1 MLNKFLSRKRKD
13 EFNSSFK
20 ENNEISSINVYSNP
34 IFINNIFNFSSNSL
48 ISKIEEYVWNPQ
60 YTNTKNRLSDKELK
74 INKKFKRYNSQ
85 KSFQKI
91 GNFNRNNNNNQ
102 KKYEYIYHC
111 LKIKDCTIN
120 DIIEINKSKKIFHKK
135 FNLIL
140 DIDLTMIKAVELTD
154 KTIQRR
160 STDIEI
166 KGKVNSKPYHYYYR
180 YRPYLFNFVKEL
192 KNYFNFYISTL
203 SHENYAKQ
211 IVDNFMKKT
220 GVKIPK
226 DCIISRNERN
236 MKTKVNKFIKEFIM
250 LKNKDE
256 INNTII
262 IDDSIGNWFKEEN
275 VDQNNIDTTQ
285 CIKSLIPSKRYI
297 MNCSEVVDNYK
308 YDVLI
313 HNNIFEKGFDKNEIY
328 KFEVE
333 HDFCIEKDYLI
344 NKNWQLFY
352 LEKFIKKSIKF
363 SLFSRV
369 PLVEAMH
376 FFRKKIFENCKFNLK
391 YLDNKWTSPINS
403 IIKEL
408 GGEVVIS
415 LEETSHFIFERK
427 ITSRRFLQKNKNK
440 KYVNI
445 SFIFQCYF
453 NMYKFDESESKFTAI
468 SENLYQNGA

>member
-1 MLNKFLSRKRKD
+1 MTTNFLSKKRKD
-13 EFNSSFK
+13 ESFNEK
-20 ENNEISSINVYSNP
+20 DEISS
-34 IFINNIFNFSSNSL
+34 FNFFSPPTNYDKAFNNKSISFN
-48 ISKIEEYVWNPQ
+48 SKIEELFWNPK
-60 YTNTKNRLSDKELK
+60 YTKTRKSDKELK
-74 INKKFKRYNSQ
+74 INIPIKRYNPKR
-85 KSFQKI
+85 KSFIKLSKNNKNY
-91 GNFNRNNNNNQ
+91 NFN

-111 LKIKDCTIN
+111 LNMKGYTIN
-120 DIIEINKSKKIFHKK
+120 DIIEINKLKKIPQKK

-140 DIDLTMIKAVELTD
+140 DIDLTMIKAVELND
-154 KTIQRR
+154 KTIQRK

-180 YRPYLFNFVKEL
+180 YRPYLINFVKEL

-211 IVDNFMKKT
+211 IIDNFMKKT
-220 GVKIPK
+220 GVIIPRE
-226 DCIISRNERN
+226 CMISRNENN
-236 MKTKVNKFIKEFIM
+236 MKTKVSKFIKEFIR

-262 IDDSIGNWFKEEN
+262 IDDSVSCWFKEEN
-275 VDQNNIDTTQ
+275 VDENNIDTIQ

-297 MNCSEVVDNYK
+297 MNCSEIVDNYK

-333 HDFCIEKDYLI
+333 HDFCIEKDYLV

-352 LEKFIKKSIKF
+352 LENFIKKCIRF
-363 SLFSRV
+363 SLFSGV

-391 YLDNKWTSPINS
+391 YLDNRWISPMNS

-408 GGEVVIS
+408 GGVVVIS
-415 LEETSHFIFERK
+415 IEEATHFIMEKK
-427 ITSRRFLQKNKNK
+427 ISSKKKISINKNQ
-440 KYVNI
+440 KYVNL
-445 SFIFQCYF
+445 SYIFQCYF
-453 NMYKFDESESKFTAI
+453 NMHKFDESESKFNAI
-468 SENLYQNGA
+468 SENLSQNGRKA

>member
-1 MLNKFLSRKRKD
+1 MTTNFLSKKRKD
-13 EFNSSFK
+13 ESFNEK
-20 ENNEISSINVYSNP
+20 DEISS
-34 IFINNIFNFSSNSL
+34 FNFFSPPINYDKAFNNKTISFN
-48 ISKIEEYVWNPQ
+48 SKIEELFWNPK
-60 YTNTKNRLSDKELK
+60 YTKTRKSDIELK
-74 INKKFKRYNSQ
+74 INIPIKRYNPKR
-85 KSFQKI
+85 KSFIKI
-91 GNFNRNNNNNQ
+91 SKNNKNYNFN

-111 LKIKDCTIN
+111 LNMKGYTIN
-120 DIIEINKSKKIFHKK
+120 DIIEINKLKKIPQKK

-140 DIDLTMIKAVELTD
+140 DIDLTMIKAVELND
-154 KTIQRR
+154 KTIQRK

-180 YRPYLFNFVKEL
+180 YRPYLINFVKEL

-211 IVDNFMKKT
+211 IIDNFMKKT
-220 GVKIPK
+220 GVIIPRE
-226 DCIISRNERN
+226 CMISRNENN
-236 MKTKVNKFIKEFIM
+236 MKTKVSKFIKEFIR

-262 IDDSIGNWFKEEN
+262 IDDSVSSWFKEEN
-275 VDQNNIDTTQ
+275 VDENNIDTIQ

-297 MNCSEVVDNYK
+297 MNCSEIVDNYK

-333 HDFCIEKDYLI
+333 HDFCIEKDYLV

-352 LEKFIKKSIKF
+352 LENFIKKCIRF
-363 SLFSRV
+363 SLFSGV

-391 YLDNKWTSPINS
+391 YLDNRWISPMNS

-408 GGEVVIS
+408 GGVVVIS
-415 LEETSHFIFERK
+415 IEEATHFIMEKK
-427 ITSRRFLQKNKNK
+427 ISSKKKISKNKFQ
-440 KYVNI
+440 KYVNL
-445 SFIFQCYF
+445 SYIFQCYF
-453 NMYKFDESESKFTAI
+453 NMYKFDESESKFNAI
-468 SENLYQNGA
+468 SENLSQNGRKA